1 MKEILQKLSLQS
13 EKQTKAVEE
22 QTKMNSEIA
31 SKLRKT
37 GFSEKEMLAQL
48 KKIAAGDYRKPL
60 TEQNKAILDEQ
71 RDRKVHN
78 TIAGNIGGA
87 VKRGVGG
94 VVGGVANF
102 LTPRGFLDKTGIVKK
117 GSGGIIDQAFE
128 ARKARNDRVKARIMA
143 GEPGTEKVDGFFN
156 KIKQGFKLKGEAALE
171 QAQRREQAKLEDAVS
186 KDEQFMIDNGIDPTT
201 ARKKALEKDGRGDR
215 LNELAE
221 GMKTTSRGSQ
231 EKAKAAG
238 EEEKE
243 KEKADSN
250 VVTEEEREQ
259 LKLQEG
265 QVDKLTEIADNTK
278 TMADA
283 FSGKASSKSS
293 GDSGGGMFGGI
304 GKGLTGLGKGI
315 GGLTKGVLS
324 GLSKG
329 ILALVPALAALAAPP
344 VLLGLGALTLAFMG
358 IGKAI
363 GYMAP
368 FMEKLAPVLS
378 DVVKTMGSVFIEFI
392 KQIPEMIVRIGG
404 VITDLITT
412 ISGAV
417 TNFIDKITESIERL
431 AALDGGNMM
440 QVGLGLAAIGTG
452 LTVFA
457 AGSAVNGLKE
467 LVGGLLNKLTG
478 GKSTVEQLQELAALG
493 PDLEKAGVGMEK
505 LARGLGG
512 FGNIDSE
519 QVNEQVVVAKAKVT
533 NITSGKM
540 SPVTSYTKNGRT
552 YKLTDQERMALS
564 NADLSGQEIVTG
576 PNGEQRLV
584 LKDGDK
590 LTAANGAIKDAERQA
605 MREMMGGNTNINAPT
620 TTVNNSTSNNV
631 VKAPVRN
638 VDTSVNA
645 YYRGNWIMESNAS
658 SF

>member
-13 EKQTKAVEE
+13 EKQTKAVEA

-31 SKLRKT
+31 SKLSKT

-94 VVGGVANF
+94 AVSGVANF

-128 ARKARNDRVKARIMA
+128 ARKARNDRIKARVMA
-143 GEPGTEKVDGFFN
+143 GEVPEVKGILN
-156 KIKQGFKLKGEAALE
+156 KLKQGFQLSGEAAKE
-171 QAQRREQAKLEDAVS
+171 QKQRREQAKLEDAVS
-186 KDEQFMIDNGIDPTT
+186 KDEQFMIDNGIDPTI
-201 ARKKALEKDGRGDR
+201 ARKKALEKDDRGKK

-221 GMKTTSRGSQ
+221 LTKTTAFGSK

-368 FMEKLAPVLS
+368 FMEKLAPVLQ
-378 DVVKTMGSVFIEFI
+378 DVVKTLGSVFIEFI
-392 KQIPEMIVRIGG
+392 KQIPEMIVSIGG
-404 VITDLITT
+404 VITDLIKT
-412 ISGAV
+412 ISDSV
-417 TNFIDKITESIERL
+417 INFIDKITESIERL

-440 QVGLGLAAIGTG
+440 QVGLGLASIGTG

-519 QVNEQVVVAKAKVT
+519 QVNEQVVAAKAKVT

-564 NADLSGQEIVTG
+564 SADLSGQEIVTG

-584 LKDGDK
+584 LKDGEK
-590 LTAANGAIKDAERQA
+590 LTAANGAIRDAERQA

-645 YYRGNWIMESNAS
+645 YYRGNWIMESSAS

>member
-31 SKLRKT
+31 SKLSKT

-60 TEQNKAILDEQ
+60 TEQNKALLDEQ
-71 RDRKVHN
+71 RDKKVHN

-94 VVGGVANF
+94 AVSGVANF

-128 ARKARNDRVKARIMA
+128 ARKARNDRIKARVMA
-143 GEPGTEKVDGFFN
+143 GEVPEVKGILN
-156 KIKQGFKLKGEAALE
+156 KLKQGFQLSGEAAKE
-171 QAQRREQAKLEDAVS
+171 QKQRREQAKLEDAVS
-186 KDEQFMIDNGIDPTT
+186 KDEQFMIDNGIDPTI
-201 ARKKALEKDGRGDR
+201 ARKKALEKDDRGKK

-221 GMKTTSRGSQ
+221 LTKTTAFGSK

-368 FMEKLAPVLS
+368 FMEKLAPVLQ
-378 DVVKTMGSVFIEFI
+378 DVVKTLGSVFIEFI
-392 KQIPEMIVRIGG
+392 KQIPEMIVSIGG
-404 VITDLITT
+404 VITDLIKT
-412 ISGAV
+412 ISDSV
-417 TNFIDKITESIERL
+417 INFIDKITESIERL
-431 AALDGGNMM
+431 AVLDGGNMM
-440 QVGLGLAAIGTG
+440 QVGLGLASIGTG

-519 QVNEQVVVAKAKVT
+519 QVNEQVVAAKAKVT

-564 NADLSGQEIVTG
+564 SADLSGQEIVTG

-584 LKDGDK
+584 LKDGEK
-590 LTAANGAIKDAERQA
+590 LTAANGAIRDAERQA

>member
-13 EKQTKAVEE
+13 EKQTKAVEA

-31 SKLRKT
+31 SKLSKT

-94 VVGGVANF
+94 AVSGVANF

-128 ARKARNDRVKARIMA
+128 ARKARNDRIKARVMA
-143 GEPGTEKVDGFFN
+143 GEVPEVKGILN
-156 KIKQGFKLKGEAALE
+156 KLKQGFQLSGEAAKE
-171 QAQRREQAKLEDAVS
+171 QKQRREQAKLEDAVS
-186 KDEQFMIDNGIDPTT
+186 KDEQFMIDNGIDPTI
-201 ARKKALEKDGRGDR
+201 ARKKALEKDDRGKK

-221 GMKTTSRGSQ
+221 LTKTTAFGSK

-358 IGKAI
+358 IGKAL

-368 FMEKLAPVLS
+368 FMEKLAPVLQ
-378 DVVKTMGSVFIEFI
+378 DVVKTLGSVFIEFI
-392 KQIPEMIVRIGG
+392 KQIPEMIVSIGG
-404 VITDLITT
+404 VITDLIKT
-412 ISGAV
+412 ISDSV
-417 TNFIDKITESIERL
+417 INFIDKITESIERL

-440 QVGLGLAAIGTG
+440 QVGLGLASIGTG

-519 QVNEQVVVAKAKVT
+519 QVNEQVVAAKAKVT

-564 NADLSGQEIVTG
+564 SADLSGQEIVTG

-584 LKDGDK
+584 LKDGEK
-590 LTAANGAIKDAERQA
+590 LTAANGAIRDAERQA

>member
-13 EKQTKAVEE
+13 EKQTKAVEA

-31 SKLRKT
+31 SKLSKT

-94 VVGGVANF
+94 AVSGVANF

-128 ARKARNDRVKARIMA
+128 ARKARNDRIKARVMA
-143 GEPGTEKVDGFFN
+143 GEVPEVKGILN
-156 KIKQGFKLKGEAALE
+156 KLKQGFQLSGEAAKE
-171 QAQRREQAKLEDAVS
+171 QKQRREQAKLEDAVS
-186 KDEQFMIDNGIDPTT
+186 KDEQFMIDNGIDPTI
-201 ARKKALEKDGRGDR
+201 ARKKALEKDDRGKK

-221 GMKTTSRGSQ
+221 LTKTTAFGSK

-368 FMEKLAPVLS
+368 FMEKLAPVLQ
-378 DVVKTMGSVFIEFI
+378 DVVKTIGSVFIEFI
-392 KQIPEMIVRIGG
+392 KQIPEMIVSIGG
-404 VITDLITT
+404 VITDLIKT
-412 ISGAV
+412 ISDSV
-417 TNFIDKITESIERL
+417 INFIDKITESIERL
-431 AALDGGNMM
+431 AVLDGGNMM

-519 QVNEQVVVAKAKVT
+519 QVNEQVVAAKAKVT

-564 NADLSGQEIVTG
+564 SADLSGQEIVTG

-584 LKDGDK
+584 LKDGEK
-590 LTAANGAIKDAERQA
+590 LTAANGAIRDAERQA

-645 YYRGNWIMESNAS
+645 YYRGNWIMESSAS

>member
-13 EKQTKAVEE
+13 EKQTKAVEA

-31 SKLRKT
+31 SKLSKT

-94 VVGGVANF
+94 AVSGVANF

-128 ARKARNDRVKARIMA
+128 ARKARNDRIKARVMA
-143 GEPGTEKVDGFFN
+143 GEVPEVKGILN
-156 KIKQGFKLKGEAALE
+156 KLKQGFQLSGEAAKE
-171 QAQRREQAKLEDAVS
+171 QKQRREQAKLEDAVS
-186 KDEQFMIDNGIDPTT
+186 KDEQFMIDNGIDPTI
-201 ARKKALEKDGRGDR
+201 ARKKALEKDDRGKK

-221 GMKTTSRGSQ
+221 LTKTTAFGSK

-358 IGKAI
+358 IGKAL

-368 FMEKLAPVLS
+368 FMEKLAPVLQ
-378 DVVKTMGSVFIEFI
+378 DVVKTLGSVFIEFI
-392 KQIPEMIVRIGG
+392 KQIPEMIVSIGG
-404 VITDLITT
+404 VITDLIKT
-412 ISGAV
+412 ISDSV
-417 TNFIDKITESIERL
+417 INFIDKITESIERL

-440 QVGLGLAAIGTG
+440 QVGLGLASIGTG

-519 QVNEQVVVAKAKVT
+519 QVNEQVVAAKAKVT

-564 NADLSGQEIVTG
+564 SADLSGQEIVTG

-584 LKDGDK
+584 LKDGEK
-590 LTAANGAIKDAERQA
+590 LTAANGAIRDAERQA

-645 YYRGNWIMESNAS
+645 YYRGNWIMESSAS